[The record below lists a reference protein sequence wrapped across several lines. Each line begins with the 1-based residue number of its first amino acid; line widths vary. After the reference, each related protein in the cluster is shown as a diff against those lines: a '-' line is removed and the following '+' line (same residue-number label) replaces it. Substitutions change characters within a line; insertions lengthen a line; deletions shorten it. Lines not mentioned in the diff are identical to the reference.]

1 MEIFSTFKEV
11 HLIDKGWSVDKKYL
25 AVDDKGDKFLIRITP
40 IERLEVKEKEFNHMC
55 DVFEAGVPINKPLS
69 INVDEDNVYT
79 LFEWIDGDD
88 ASDTIKTL
96 TPETQYK
103 LGVDSGQYL
112 KKISEVN
119 CPKRDWNEHYSKKIE
134 VKIKNFVECDVNV
147 RNSMKVIEFIRNN
160 QYLIKERQTS
170 FLHGDYHIGNFIIN
184 NDSLFILDFNRYDY
198 GDVIDEFN
206 RIHFSAKASE
216 AFACGMIDGFT
227 EFNPSDEFF
236 TLVAL
241 YSAVN
246 LLASIPWGKA
256 YSPKE
261 LEVMIGF
268 YDYIMDYYNDFDQVV
283 PTWYNEKN
291 RYL

>member
-1 MEIFSTFKEV
+1 V
-11 HLIDKGWSVDKKYL
+11 
-25 AVDDKGDKFLIRITP
+25 
-40 IERLEVKEKEFNHMC
+40 
-55 DVFEAGVPINKPLS
+55 
-69 INVDEDNVYT
+69 
-79 LFEWIDGDD
+79 
-88 ASDTIKTL
+88 
-96 TPETQYK
+96 
-103 LGVDSGQYL
+103 
-112 KKISEVN
+112 
-119 CPKRDWNEHYSKKIE
+119 
-134 VKIKNFVECDVNV
+134 
-147 RNSMKVIEFIRNN
+147 
-160 QYLIKERQTS
+160 
-170 FLHGDYHIGNFIIN
+170 
-184 NDSLFILDFNRYDY
+184 FILDFNRYDY